1 MEESIFS
8 KLFNR
13 WALPEADSRLDLVFE
28 NRFKDYGAYQV
39 RKFFRKSQAIATIA
53 ASALAILFA
62 SMPFILDALEKAEP
76 KTKVV
81 KIVTDLDD
89 IDSPLEEEEEQP
101 EEPPKLE
108 EPEPV
113 AAQQYVTPEINEDA
127 TEETVIIPPDDIT
140 NTGVQTVEGIT
151 DPTLPDP
158 GIGDAGPIT
167 TGGDDGPARKVA
179 VKAAFPGGEAAFRE
193 FVATEFQYPV
203 RCQDKGI
210 NGSVVLRFVVDQ
222 KGRVSR
228 ISAIEE
234 TAGCPEFTD
243 EAIRVLKRSPRW
255 IPGQN
260 NGKFVIS
267 WREIPIKLTVE

>member
-1 MEESIFS
+1 LKLSVTNNYVDTLITSSMCALLNLKMHKSIYFIMLIFVS
-8 KLFNR
+8 SF
-13 WALPEADSRLDLVFE
+13 A
-28 NRFKDYGAYQV
+28 
-39 RKFFRKSQAIATIA
+39 QAQIEI
-53 ASALAILFA
+53 
-62 SMPFILDALEKAEP
+62 
-76 KTKVV
+76 
-81 KIVTDLDD
+81 
-89 IDSPLEEEEEQP
+89 ID
-101 EEPPKLE
+101 
-108 EPEPV
+108 
-113 AAQQYVTPEINEDA
+113 TN
-127 TEETVIIPPDDIT
+127 VI
-140 NTGVQTVEGIT
+140 QTVEGIT
-151 DPTLPDP
+151 DPTIPDP
-158 GIGDAGPIT
+158 GIGDAVPIT
-167 TGGDDGPARKVA
+167 TGGDEDPARKVA

-255 IPGQN
+255 IPAQN
-260 NGKFVIS
+260 KGKFVIS